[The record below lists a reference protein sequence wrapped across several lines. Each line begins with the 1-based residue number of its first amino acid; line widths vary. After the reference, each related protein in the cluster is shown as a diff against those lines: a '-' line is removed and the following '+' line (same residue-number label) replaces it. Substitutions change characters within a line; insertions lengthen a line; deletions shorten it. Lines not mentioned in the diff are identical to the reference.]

1 MRVDFTNLDLKEKPL
16 IILKNASGEPIGT
29 LGRAFNISVDI
40 KYNETSMIEFD
51 IPKEA
56 DGEATPFYDMVI
68 GMRIVDLCDIG
79 QFILMNPVEHTEGGK
94 IIKSCKGYSLEYEFT
109 YKRITLENSTYN
121 FWNPTTPDATIMG
134 IVMKLMPS
142 WRIGYIDDNLVG
154 KYRTYEVSDENLY
167 NFLKDTIQTSYG
179 CIFEFD
185 TYTRTVNAISTASK
199 VAEQPIFISNLNL
212 GKSLSIEENTE
223 DIVTRLDVNGA
234 EGVGIREVNP
244 TGTNQIINL
253 DYFMNT
259 SNFSQDLIDKYYNW
273 QSEFDAAQRHY
284 YNLSIL
290 YALRMTSIATEEAKL
305 KELEEEQTSIEN
317 ELAVALQAIAAGLGN
332 QSDVQVANNKLQGK
346 IFEISN
352 QKSVVQGIKLQA
364 EQILSEMK
372 SINNALAFEK
382 YFTEEEQL
390 QFDKYLKDSS
400 VSESSFVLRE
410 TKSYEDEDL
419 GLKLTEGSS
428 VEVYE
433 TTATYIST
441 SSGGRIYDMTGGKIN
456 SNFTSGTIISAVL
469 EVESDGRTFMFTA
482 YMANGQSIGNA
493 SDTDTSHA
501 FPRACIS
508 LTGTLAGSI
517 SSDVTGDQVIG
528 KFVSFSVKDGYLYF
542 TMDTSEYERRYVA
555 WDLYNYGKDILE
567 KISQPSFKFE
577 ITSGNFLCLD
587 DFVKFKNALELGKK
601 VYVALNDDSTLS
613 PICIGV
619 KFSYENISDLV
630 LEFGNSYTSR
640 DTSFLLAD
648 LLEQSVSMGKNIDLS
663 KYNYSAFID
672 SGASTN
678 VRDFMNAALDVSKNA
693 IISSKEQ
700 AISWGDSG
708 IRLRKWRDEA
718 KTEYDPKQV
727 WMNNNCIMMTKDN
740 WSSAEIAIGNFYDEN
755 LGECWGIVA
764 PNIVGTLLAGNNLVI
779 ESVKQDGGVAV
790 FKVDAEGCFLHN
802 SNISVTSDSTNSQ
815 ILLNPEHGIMIG
827 KYPLIG
833 NDGTVNSA
841 NRTFYA
847 DSNGNL
853 TLKGTIYA
861 ENGEFTGKVTA
872 TSGNIGGCQISNGV
886 LRVSN
891 ANITDLNASKITAG
905 VLNCSNISVTNLS
918 ADSITTGTLNG
929 QRVGDL
935 NASQVTTGVFNVSRI
950 PDLSADKITT
960 GYLSSDRIDVSELK
974 VKTMY
979 ADHSSDPVAIT
990 SSGNTTLYVGGD
1002 GSWNFSNTYIYAGS
1016 QVSIRRYGSTDNMAL
1031 IFDTQNLTMRN
1042 GLQSTNGL
1050 WTLGTT
1056 QYPFKSG
1063 CFQSITLIRGSS
1075 LNSYGILIDDES
1087 VRPLS
1092 TAGTSYL
1099 GTSRYPFDYS
1109 YANVIHTNG
1118 LYIGD
1123 YIYID
1128 GDEIRPT
1135 NTNVY
1140 TYLGTESYPFY
1151 YLYAR
1156 NVTLGANSGTV
1167 NLGVNGT
1174 TIIQTT
1180 TSGKVG
1186 FFGRATSRQSVAF
1199 LPSNNVA
1206 TAQIVSKIN
1215 ELIRVLGNGAYGLI
1229 NSN

>member
-352 QKSVVQGIKLQA
+352 QKSVVQGIRLQA

-508 LTGTLAGSI
+508 LTGTLAESI

-708 IRLRKWRDEA
+708 IRLRKWRNEA

-872 TSGNIGGCQISNGV
+872 TEGYIGYPGMGWTITTNGIYNGKPSLVSDSYGIYIGTDGISLGSSSYGSGIIQMNANGSLTASNATIMGNIFANGGIIGGCSIYNGV
-886 LRVSN
+886 LQVSD
-891 ANITDLNASKITAG
+891 ANITNISASKITAG
-905 VLNCSNISVTNLS
+905 TLDCSDIYVTNLS
-918 ADSITTGTLNG
+918 ANSITTGTING
-929 QRVGDL
+929 YLIEDL
-935 NASQVTTGVFNVSRI
+935 DASKITSGVFSEDRI
-950 PDLSADKITT
+950 PYISANKIYT
-960 GYLSSDRIDVSELK
+960 GYLSADRI
-974 VKTMY
+974 Y
-979 ADHSSDPVAIT
+979 
-990 SSGNTTLYVGGD
+990 GGTL
-1002 GSWNFSNTYIYAGS
+1002 
-1016 QVSIRRYGSTDNMAL
+1016 R
-1031 IFDTQNLTMRN
+1031 
-1042 GLQSTNGL
+1042 
-1050 WTLGTT
+1050 
-1056 QYPFKSG
+1056 G
-1063 CFQSITLIRGSS
+1063 CEI
-1075 LNSYGILIDDES
+1075 E
-1087 VRPLS
+1087 
-1092 TAGTSYL
+1092 
-1099 GTSRYPFDYS
+1099 
-1109 YANVIHTNG
+1109 
-1118 LYIGD
+1118 IGD
-1123 YIYID
+1123 Y
-1128 GDEIRPT
+1128 GGLSNFR
-1135 NTNVY
+1135 V
-1140 TYLGTESYPFY
+1140 
-1151 YLYAR
+1151 
-1156 NVTLGANSGTV
+1156 
-1167 NLGVNGT
+1167 
-1174 TIIQTT
+1174 
-1180 TSGKVG
+1180 
-1186 FFGRATSRQSVAF
+1186 
-1199 LPSNNVA
+1199 SNNGMVLFRVNYINVIDEYNNVHSVGQTRQVRVVSDFNPFTNEVTYTTLKFVA
-1206 TAQIVSKIN
+1206 GFYTS
-1215 ELIRVLGNGAYGLI
+1215 LL
-1229 NSN
+1229 